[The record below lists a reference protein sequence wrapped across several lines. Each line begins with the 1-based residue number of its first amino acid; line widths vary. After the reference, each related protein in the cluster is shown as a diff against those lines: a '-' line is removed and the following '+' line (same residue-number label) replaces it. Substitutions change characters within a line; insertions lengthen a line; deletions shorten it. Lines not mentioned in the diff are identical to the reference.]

1 MAMYRAVE
9 HRIDGVDVV
18 TIEDGEGAVAE
29 IVPSLGNTCWRFE
42 CDGPVLEAV
51 ERPAFLAKPTACG
64 IPLLFPFPNRVRD
77 GRFEFEGREVVVN
90 PPRHGFVRDRAWKVE
105 NVTATSLDGVTVRS
119 VFDAADHPDILAQ
132 WPSSFR
138 LAAAYR
144 LFERTLTLTFEIENT
159 GDRAFPYG
167 YGIHPYFER
176 PARGVVRVPASE
188 RWMLDDSLPT
198 GERVEVSGGYDLR
211 AGADVLEVQLDDILT
226 GLDADERG
234 EVRCEIDD
242 LETEWRTTVRFER
255 AAFPH
260 VVVYTPPAPRTAIC
274 VEPNTCPTDAFNL
287 SSRGIDANVLVLGPG
302 QSARFEVH
310 IERSR
315 IE

>member
-1 MAMYRAVE
+1 MSMYRAEEKVV
-9 HRIDGVDVV
+9 DGIAVV
-18 TIEDGEGAVAE
+18 TLEDGAGAVAE
-29 IVPSLGNTCWRFE
+29 IVPSLGNACWRFE

-51 ERPAFLAKPTACG
+51 ERAAFLAKPTGCG
-64 IPLLFPFPNRVRD
+64 IPLLFPFPNRIRD
-77 GRFEFEGREVVVN
+77 GRFAFEGQECVVN
-90 PPRHGFVRDRAWKVE
+90 PPRHGFVRDRAWTVE
-105 NVTATSLDGVTVRS
+105 RVDANDVDGASVRS

-138 LAAAYR
+138 LAATYR
-144 LFERTLTLTFEIENT
+144 LFGKSLSLAFEVDNT

-188 RWMLDDSLPT
+188 RWVLADSLPT
-198 GERVEVSGGYDLR
+198 GDLIAVSGGYDLR
-211 AGADVLEVQLDDILT
+211 DGADVLEVQLDDILT
-226 GLDADERG
+226 GLDADENG

-242 LETEWRTTVRFER
+242 LAAGRRTTVRFDRE
-255 AAFPH
+255 AFPH

-315 IE
+315 IV